1 MCDIIQVKS
10 SFFDLIGEK
19 IRSLQERVISPKSNL
34 PCMCSKAK
42 PIQALAKA
50 RSPRFNPGQNF
61 SIPDLDRNCLQRSSS
76 DKNIAVKGFTHSK
89 YCLDK
94 EG

>member
-1 MCDIIQVKS
+1 MRYHSSEIQGG
-10 SFFDLIGEK
+10 FFDLIGEI

-34 PCMCSKAK
+34 PC
-42 PIQALAKA
+42 IQALAKA

-76 DKNIAVKGFTHSK
+76 DTK
-89 YCLDK
+89 YSS
-94 EG
+94 

>member
-1 MCDIIQVKS
+1 MCDILQVKS
-10 SFFDLIGEK
+10 SFFDLIVET

-34 PCMCSKAK
+34 PCVCSKAK
-42 PIQALAKA
+42 PIRALAKA
-50 RSPRFNPGQNF
+50 RSPPEF

-89 YCLDK
+89 YCPVK